1 MRRARAGNMQALDEW
16 DHRAHLDGF
25 WSNDWG
31 DFRGGSRSVNMAKAE
46 AEGEV
51 LTVAGVDKAED
62 LR

>member
-16 DHRAHLDGF
+16 DHIAHLDGF